1 MAKIKLMG
9 NQLALVSTLTL
20 NQLETIKRR
29 KPEALKLKDEKG
41 EKTVFVVDTGIAPS
55 ISKYGV
61 CFASQEVIGGKAIFS
76 MEAPSD
82 DAVEV
87 RQYINEN
94 WGTIVF
100 DLTKVEAQCT
110 AAFRAIADEEAAIG
124 TMIEGFEPETVPA
137 TAE

>member
-9 NQLALVSTLTL
+9 NQLALVSALTL
-20 NQLETIKRR
+20 EQLDAIKRR

-41 EKTVFVVDTGIAPS
+41 EKTLFVVDTGIAPS

-87 RQYINEN
+87 RKYINEN

-100 DLTKVEAQCT
+100 DLTKVEAQC
-110 AAFRAIADEEAAIG
+110 AEAFRLIAAEEAAIA
-124 TMIEGFEPETVPA
+124 TMIEGFEAPA
-137 TAE
+137 VAE

>member
-1 MAKIKLMG
+1 MAKIKLYG
-9 NQLALVSTLTL
+9 NQIALVSALTL
-20 NQLETIKRR
+20 EQLDAIKRR

-87 RQYINEN
+87 RKYINEN

-100 DLTKVEAQCT
+100 DLNKVEAQCVE
-110 AAFRAIADEEAAIG
+110 AFAAIASEEAAIA
-124 TMIEGFEPETVPA
+124 TMIEGFEAPA
-137 TAE
+137 VAE

>member
-9 NQLALVSTLTL
+9 NQLALVSALTL
-20 NQLETIKRR
+20 EQLDAIKRR

-41 EKTVFVVDTGIAPS
+41 EKTLFVVDTGFAPS

-61 CFASQEVIGGKAIFS
+61 CFASQEVIGGRAIFS

-87 RQYINEN
+87 RKYINEN
-94 WGTIVF
+94 WGTVVF
-100 DLTKVEAQCT
+100 DLNKVEAQCT
-110 AAFRAIADEEAAIG
+110 EAFSTIAAEEAAIA
-124 TMIEGFEPETVPA
+124 TMIEGFEPAPV
-137 TAE
+137 AE